1 MLPLILAAL
10 VCEADRVQFLALYEE
25 NHAAMERAAMA
36 ILRDQQDAEDAM
48 QNALCQIAKHFEKI
62 YEIPCDRLPFW
73 CVCIVKNE
81 SISILRRRHKV
92 LPLEDWARIE
102 NPPGPE
108 ESVRPHF
115 GGPVRP
121 AAPAL
126 SGGPGDA
133 RSAGLQQQG
142 DRPAALPDPDGG
154 EHPHRPGPG
163 AAEKIATGGGDTSM
177 TDMTDQELDRLMRHV
192 LMDGIGQ
199 EAEQTSLQDI
209 PAFQPSP
216 RYQRQMAA
224 MQRDPL
230 AWSRKKQRPA
240 WKKWAQTA
248 AALLLAAGLGLA
260 ASPTARADIVRLA
273 VEWYNT
279 HIIYHYA
286 GPDLSGEMPQYTISA
301 LPDGYEEI
309 IRDVGPELVSVVY
322 ADSDGDM
329 IGLDYMYMSQGG
341 NSLFV
346 TEDDDVFDVTVRHME
361 GKLFVPREEGRMST
375 VTWIDT
381 NSNIQFSVD
390 AALDRDSILHIAESV
405 VLCKTSN

>member
-1 MLPLILAAL
+1 
-10 VCEADRVQFLALYEE
+10 
-25 NHAAMERAAMA
+25 
-36 ILRDQQDAEDAM
+36 
-48 QNALCQIAKHFEKI
+48 
-62 YEIPCDRLPFW
+62 
-73 CVCIVKNE
+73 
-81 SISILRRRHKV
+81 
-92 LPLEDWARIE
+92 
-102 NPPGPE
+102 
-108 ESVRPHF
+108 
-115 GGPVRP
+115 
-121 AAPAL
+121 
-126 SGGPGDA
+126 
-133 RSAGLQQQG
+133 
-142 DRPAALPDPDGG
+142 
-154 EHPHRPGPG
+154 
-163 AAEKIATGGGDTSM
+163 M

-199 EAEQTSLQDI
+199 EAEQTSQQDI

-216 RYQRQMAA
+216 RYQRQMAT

-309 IRDVGPELVSVVY
+309 IRDVSPELVSVVY
-322 ADSDGDM
+322 ANSDGDM

-346 TEDDDVFDVTVRHME
+346 TEDDDVFDVTVRHMK

-381 NSNIQFSVD
+381 NSSIQFSVD
-390 AALDRDSILHIAESV
+390 AALDKDSILHIAESI

>member
-1 MLPLILAAL
+1 
-10 VCEADRVQFLALYEE
+10 
-25 NHAAMERAAMA
+25 
-36 ILRDQQDAEDAM
+36 
-48 QNALCQIAKHFEKI
+48 
-62 YEIPCDRLPFW
+62 
-73 CVCIVKNE
+73 
-81 SISILRRRHKV
+81 
-92 LPLEDWARIE
+92 
-102 NPPGPE
+102 
-108 ESVRPHF
+108 
-115 GGPVRP
+115 
-121 AAPAL
+121 
-126 SGGPGDA
+126 
-133 RSAGLQQQG
+133 
-142 DRPAALPDPDGG
+142 
-154 EHPHRPGPG
+154 
-163 AAEKIATGGGDTSM
+163 
-177 TDMTDQELDRLMRHV
+177 MTDQELDRLMRHV
-192 LMDGIGQ
+192 LMDGVEQ
-199 EAEQTSLQDI
+199 KSEQPSEADNGEA

-216 RYQRQMAA
+216 RYQRQITA
-224 MQRDPL
+224 MKRDPW
-230 AWSRKKQRPA
+230 AWAKKKQRPA
-240 WKKWAQTA
+240 WKKYAQTA

-309 IRDVGPELVSVVY
+309 IRAVSPELVSVVY
-322 ADSDGDM
+322 ANSDGDM

-346 TEDDDVFDVTVRHME
+346 TEDDDVFDITVRHMK

-381 NSNIQFSVD
+381 NSSIQFSVD